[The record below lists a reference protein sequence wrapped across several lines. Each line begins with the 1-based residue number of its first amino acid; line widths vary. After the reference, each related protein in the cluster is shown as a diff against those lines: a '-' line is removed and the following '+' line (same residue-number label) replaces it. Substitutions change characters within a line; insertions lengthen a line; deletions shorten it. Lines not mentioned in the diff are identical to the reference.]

1 MKASKV
7 LYSVVLLIVGF
18 YVGAK
23 LQEATTQ
30 KIELPEEFTQI
41 DFNTPIRGN
50 YSKQTKTLTIEF
62 DNTYMYELNENLQ
75 PWEY

>member
-7 LYSVVLLIVGF
+7 LYSVVLLIIGL
-18 YVGAK
+18 YMGAK
-23 LQEATTQ
+23 LQKGLTQ
-30 KIELPEEFTQI
+30 KIELPEEFRQI

-50 YSKQTKTLTIEF
+50 YSKETKTLTIEF
-62 DNTYMYELNENLQ
+62 DNTYMYELDENLE